1 MKRMGALLGI
11 TSLVVLSFAYFV
23 GVKFSLILSA
33 IAFVLFV
40 LSSIVKKYRK
50 NYYIKLVLGAVV
62 FSALFFAVFTNFYY
76 KPIVYNNSAKEV
88 KATATVIESPYE
100 NYGQY
105 YYLVKT
111 TTIDNEE
118 NSAKVVLISKFDL
131 KADLDDTV
139 NFVGTLNVNS
149 TDYYKT
155 KGYYLRIKVT
165 DNKNCKVTKATSHSV
180 KYYPYK
186 LREKLVTVIDSY
198 MDSDNSGICSAI
210 GFGERN
216 YLTDN
221 VKNHFKK
228 AGMSHLLVV
237 SGMHMS
243 VVSMIFLFIFRK
255 LFKKKFIYCP
265 LTILLILFYMIL
277 TGLSFSV
284 LRSSI
289 MVIIMLL
296 GIMISRQSDS
306 LNSLG
311 ISALVIL
318 LFNPYSAGD
327 VGLLLSFGSTMGII
341 LFSKP
346 IRIFLVEK
354 LKFHIR
360 ILIHI
365 LDLIA
370 ITLSACTFSI
380 PILILFF
387 KRISLVQILSNLLI
401 SPVFEFL
408 LIVVMIGGV
417 LGLTG
422 IAVLYSPFLFVA
434 DKLATYIRWVAS
446 TTSKLPFSYIS
457 TNKVFVYVFLGMCF
471 TMICLV
477 VISKN
482 YKRTVPLA
490 TLIMI
495 FVLVVGS
502 VSSYIV
508 NYNTP
513 RINVYD
519 TGDGITLSVHC
530 KNKSAILS
538 SGGSV
543 IYDPITS
550 LGDSSNSYDFFSIT
564 DNSSKRSIFSSDVLN
579 EFDLKKVLLYH
590 RIDKSKYENTYS
602 YENISEF
609 KKDTTVNLGEIKIT
623 YIVRNDNV
631 FIYTKVNDKSILILP
646 SSGDCKYLD
655 KQYRNPNITVTDK
668 SYISNSNLINTNLL
682 ILCCTEDSYKNAMK
696 NIAINSNELY
706 TTFNGDFSSKTE
718 VW

>member
-23 GVKFSLILSA
+23 GVKFSLIISATSFILLILS
-33 IAFVLFV
+33 FVM
-40 LSSIVKKYRK
+40 KKYRK
-50 NYYIKLVLGAVV
+50 NYYIKLVLFSVI

-111 TTIDNEE
+111 TNIDNEE
-118 NSAKVVLISKFDL
+118 NSAKVVLISKSDL
-131 KADLDDTV
+131 KADLDDTI

-155 KGYYLRIKVT
+155 KGYYLRIKIT

-221 VKNHFKK
+221 VKDHFKK

-243 VVSMIFLFIFRK
+243 VVAMIFLFIFKR
-255 LFKKKFIYCP
+255 LLRKKFIYCP

-341 LFSKP
+341 LFSRP

-354 LKFHIR
+354 LKFHKR
-360 ILIHI
+360 ILIRI

-370 ITLSACTFSI
+370 ITLSACTFST

-471 TMICLV
+471 TMICIV
-477 VISKN
+477 VLLKN
-482 YKRTVPLA
+482 YKKNVPIA
-490 TLIMI
+490 I
-495 FVLVVGS
+495 FMMVIVLVVGS

-508 NYNTP
+508 SYLTP
-513 RINVYD
+513 KLNVYD
-519 TGDGITLSVHC
+519 TGDGVTLSVHY
-530 KNKSAILS
+530 KGKSAILS
-538 SGGSV
+538 SGGA
-543 IYDPITS
+543 ITYDPVTS
-550 LGDSSNSYDFFSIT
+550 LGDSSNSYDFYSIT
-564 DNSSKRSIFSSDVLN
+564 DKYSRRSLFSEDILN
-579 EFDLKKVLLYH
+579 EFDLDKVLLYDKVD
-590 RIDKSKYENTYS
+590 IDTDGYD
-602 YENISEF
+602 NISKF
-609 KKDTTVNLGEIKIT
+609 KKDTTVDLGDIKIT
-623 YIVRNDNV
+623 YIVRKNNV
-631 FIYTKVNDKSILILP
+631 FIYAKINDKSILIMP
-646 SSGDCKYLD
+646 SYGDCKDLD

-668 SYISNSNLINTNLL
+668 SYIANSSLINTNLL
-682 ILCCTEDSYKNAMK
+682 VLCCTEDNYRKSMESTEIK
-696 NIAINSNELY
+696 SNELY
-706 TTFNGDFSSKTE
+706 TTYNGDFSSNIE

>member
-40 LSSIVKKYRK
+40 LSFIVKKYRK

-62 FSALFFAVFTNFYY
+62 FSALFFAIFTNFYY
-76 KPIVYNNSAKEV
+76 KPIVYNNSDEE
-88 KATATVIESPYE
+88 TTVSGIVIDSPYE
-100 NYGQY
+100 NFGQY
-105 YYLVKT
+105 YYPVKT
-111 TTIDNEE
+111 TTIGSDEK
-118 NSAKVVLISKFDL
+118 SVKITLISKGDL
-131 KADLDDTV
+131 KADLDDTID
-139 NFVGTLNVNS
+139 FVGTLKINS

-155 KGYYLRIKVT
+155 KGYYLRSKIT
-165 DNKNCKVTKATSHSV
+165 DSKNCAVTKATSHSI
-180 KYYPYK
+180 KYFPYK
-186 LREKLVTVIDSY
+186 LRKMLVTVINSY
-198 MDSDNSGICSAI
+198 MDSDNGGICSAI

-221 VKNHFKK
+221 VKSDFKK

-265 LTILLILFYMIL
+265 ITILLVLFYMVL

-284 LRSSI
+284 IRSSI
-289 MVIIMLL
+289 MVILMLL
-296 GIMISRQSDS
+296 GMMISRQSDS

-311 ISALVIL
+311 ISAFVIL

-341 LFSKP
+341 LFSRP
-346 IRIFLVEK
+346 IRNFLVEK
-354 LKFHIR
+354 LKLHKR

-370 ITLSACTFSI
+370 ITLSACTFST

-434 DKLATYIRWVAS
+434 DKLATYNRWVAS
-446 TTSKLPFSYIS
+446 TTSKLPLVILVQ
-457 TNKVFVYVFLGMCF
+457 TKFLYMFFLEC
-471 TMICLV
+471 
-477 VISKN
+477 
-482 YKRTVPLA
+482 
-490 TLIMI
+490 
-495 FVLVVGS
+495 VL
-502 VSSYIV
+502 
-508 NYNTP
+508 
-513 RINVYD
+513 
-519 TGDGITLSVHC
+519 
-530 KNKSAILS
+530 
-538 SGGSV
+538 
-543 IYDPITS
+543 
-550 LGDSSNSYDFFSIT
+550 
-564 DNSSKRSIFSSDVLN
+564 
-579 EFDLKKVLLYH
+579 
-590 RIDKSKYENTYS
+590 
-602 YENISEF
+602 
-609 KKDTTVNLGEIKIT
+609 
-623 YIVRNDNV
+623 
-631 FIYTKVNDKSILILP
+631 
-646 SSGDCKYLD
+646 
-655 KQYRNPNITVTDK
+655 Q
-668 SYISNSNLINTNLL
+668 
-682 ILCCTEDSYKNAMK
+682 
-696 NIAINSNELY
+696 
-706 TTFNGDFSSKTE
+706 
-718 VW
+718 